1 MWKELNLSLEE
12 KQKSSRA
19 RADQLNAYERLRES
33 VLDWLSNLENR
44 VNRLESVAL
53 DMTILKKQSDDMKPI
68 VKEYRDYASTLDKL
82 NDLGS
87 TYDSLMRSESPSKRR
102 TSTYNSLKRSSLTQ
116 RSSIDGM
123 SPASNKGYIMSPVS
137 PLGSSGFSS
146 RRSSQENFH
155 LEDQTPVQQ
164 QLSEINNRYSLL
176 GIKLNDRQV
185 EIETLKEEVKKY
197 LENLKAL
204 GQFLDKVQRQLPKE
218 SVPATRDESDK
229 AAKAIKLILE
239 EMYEKQSMLDNTR
252 TQVKDLL
259 RRKSG
264 APGADRLHDELED
277 ITSRWK
283 LLNDRCKSRIKLM
296 EDMKDFHDT
305 HDSLYNWLGA
315 KDKMMA
321 VLGPISSDPRMV
333 QSQVQQV
340 QVLREE
346 FKSQQPQL
354 DHLNLV
360 GDSVL
365 SQIDKSSPDG
375 QRLASKLRS
384 IQQRW
389 ADLLG
394 KLEERASSLGAAA
407 DTTREF
413 DAGVTRLRDALQA
426 ISDQLDE
433 LPLDKDPEEQLR
445 KIQNLERQMEGQ
457 RPLLADIEAAGAH
470 LSEVLTDPASRSE
483 IQNKLAGLAR
493 QYNNLQKKLDLK
505 KAELE
510 GSLRDGRQLEQSC
523 ARTYGWLTDELG
535 SLSDRLLVSADK
547 KILEQQLD
555 QYEPIYRDVMNK
567 EHEVIMLLNKA
578 RESLNKTSVRSDT
591 RNMQRDV
598 DKIQQ
603 LWDKLRKE
611 TVERHT
617 RLQTCME
624 HCKKY
629 YRGLDSFL
637 PWLRTAED
645 RLDSIKPKT
654 FKRKDIEKLLKEL
667 SAFRNDVWKHSG
679 EYENTRML
687 GDTFHGACDVDKE
700 VVKDE
705 LANLKE
711 RWDKLNNELIER
723 TQLLED
729 NARTLSDFNENL
741 RELEHSL
748 QRCEDKMANH
758 DITDPKLLEKIKN
771 LKDESIGLEKPMQ
784 AVRLQASD
792 LLGSA
797 RGIGV
802 DASHLQDDVDVMGE
816 RLDHLNALLDD
827 RCSEL
832 QSAATALKQ
841 FNEQVKAVFASLSDL
856 EQELDD
862 MKPPGRDIKTV
873 RQQLED
879 IAMYIKKLGKASDD
893 INLLVAAGENLVD
906 SGFSP
911 DNMQTRE
918 QADSLRRTLTKLD
931 ERARNREE
939 DLDGVLEKLEKFYE
953 LHTIV
958 VQDINEVTEEVRRL
972 RPVGS
977 EVETI
982 KAQQEES
989 RTLRRNVVEPLSQQV
1004 TDCNR
1009 KGQSLIQSAAGGV
1022 NTSQLEKDLEKM
1034 NDKWNQLKEKMNE
1047 RDRKLD
1053 VGLLQSGKF
1062 QEALDGLGKWL
1073 SDTEEM
1079 VANQKPPSADYK
1091 VVKAQ
1096 LQEQKFLKKMLLDR
1110 QNSMSSLVA
1119 MGQEVVAGAD
1129 PSEKKGIEKQLK
1141 ELMIR
1146 FDNLTEGAQRRM
1158 LDLEQAMR
1166 VAKDFQDKL
1175 EPILEWLDK
1184 TEKKVKDM
1192 EMVPTDEEKIQQRI
1206 KEHEDLHDD
1215 ILRKKPAFMELTDI
1229 ADTLM
1234 SLVGEDEASTVA
1246 DKLNETAD
1254 RYSALCDNSDAI
1266 GQLLQS
1272 SRSGLRHL
1280 VLTYQELQAWME
1292 AMEKRL
1298 NSHRALGV
1306 HPEKLLQQMDDLAD
1320 LTEEISNRH
1329 TQVDSTVDAG
1339 LELMKHISNDE
1350 AIQLKDKLDSL
1361 QRRYNDLTSRG
1372 AELLKNAQEA
1382 LPLVQQF
1389 HNSHHRLVDWMLGAE
1404 SQLQREPRQEEI
1416 QRLEGDIQEF
1426 RPVLESINLVGP
1438 QLCQLSPG
1446 EGAATIEGLVTR
1458 DNRRFDSIVEQIQRK
1473 AERFNLSKQRSLEVT
1488 ADMDELLDWFREV
1501 ENTLRE
1507 VEPPSCEPDAIR
1519 AQLKEH
1525 RALQDDITSQKS
1537 RGRDVLSTA
1546 KKVLREASQHDDTST
1561 IREKLEDLREV
1572 MDVVSALSSDRLG
1585 ILEQALPLAEHFL
1598 ETHTGLV
1605 SWLDDIESQVSSL
1618 ALPAL
1623 RPDHIAQQQDKNEMF
1638 SQWISDQK
1646 PLVDKLNKTGEAL
1659 IRLVNDDDGS
1669 KVQDILDADNA
1680 RYAALRAQLRQRQQ
1694 ALEQALQESSRFSDK
1709 LEGMLRALQNTAEQ
1723 IKGAEPVSAH
1733 PPKIRDQLEE
1743 NNALIEDLDSRGE
1756 AFEAVKK
1763 AADDVISKAGNR
1775 ADPAIKDI
1783 KRKLDKLNSLW
1794 GDVQKATSDRGRS
1807 LDDALAI
1814 AEKFWNELQSVMA
1827 SLRDLS
1833 NSLNSQEPPAAEKD
1847 AIKAQQEILQEIK
1860 QEIDQT
1866 KPEVDQV
1873 RQTGHTL
1880 MKICGEPDKPEVK
1893 KHIEDLDNAW
1903 DNITALYARREEN
1916 LIDAMEKAMEFH
1928 YTLQVYLTTKIDFF
1942 IYFSNEKQ
1950 NK

>member
-1 MWKELNLSLEE
+1 MEE

-19 RADQLNAYERLRES
+19 RAEQLNAYERLRET
-33 VLDWLSNLENR
+33 VLDWLSNFEGR
-44 VNRLESVAL
+44 VNRLEPVAL
-53 DMTILKKQSDDMKPI
+53 DINTLKRQADELKPI
-68 VKEYRDYASTLDKL
+68 VKEYRDYATTLEKL
-82 NDLGS
+82 NELGS
-87 TYDSLMRSESPSKRR
+87 AYDAIMRSDSPTRR
-102 TSTYNSLKRSSLTQ
+102 RGTSYNSLKRSTLAQ
-116 RSSIDGM
+116 RSSVDGR
-123 SPASNKGYIMSPVS
+123 SPSPNKNY
-137 PLGSSGFSS
+137 L

-155 LEDQTPVQQ
+155 LEDMSPVQQ
-164 QLSEINNRYSLL
+164 QLTEINNRYSLL
-176 GIKLNDRQV
+176 GVKLNDRQT
-185 EIETLKEEVKKY
+185 EIDTVREEVRKY
-197 LENLKAL
+197 LDNLKAL
-204 GQFLDKVQRQLPKE
+204 AQFLDKVQRQLPKE
-218 SVPATRDESDK
+218 FVPMTRDESDK
-229 AAKAIKLILE
+229 MAKAIKVILE

-259 RRKSG
+259 KRK
-264 APGADRLHDELED
+264 PGAAGGDRLHDELED
-277 ITSRWK
+277 VTSRWK
-283 LLNDRCKSRIKLM
+283 SLHDRCKARIKLM

-305 HDSLYNWLGA
+305 HDGLYNWLGA
-315 KDKMMA
+315 KDKMMS

-354 DHLNLV
+354 MHLNEV

-365 SQIDKSSPDG
+365 SQVDKTSPDG
-375 QRLASKLRS
+375 QRIVSKLNS

-407 DTTREF
+407 DTSREF

-457 RPLLADIEAAGAH
+457 RPLLADIEAAGAQ

-493 QYNNLQKKLDLK
+493 QYNTLQKKLDNK

-523 ARTYGWLTDELG
+523 ARTVGWLTDELG
-535 SLSDRLLVSADK
+535 SLTERLLVSADK
-547 KILEQQLD
+547 QILQQQLD
-555 QYEPIYRDVMNK
+555 QYEPIYKDVMHK

-578 RESLNKTSVRSDT
+578 RESLNRSGQRPDT
-591 RNMQRDV
+591 RNLQRDI

-611 TVERHT
+611 TVDRHT

-624 HCKKY
+624 HCKRY
-629 YRGLDSFL
+629 YRGLDGFL
-637 PWLRTAED
+637 PWLRSAED
-645 RLDSIKPKT
+645 RLDFLKPST
-654 FKRKDIEKLLKEL
+654 FKRKDIEKQLKEL
-667 SAFRNDVWKHSG
+667 SAFRNDIWKHSG
-679 EYENTRML
+679 EYENTKML
-687 GDTFHGACDVDKE
+687 GETFHGACDIDKE
-700 VVKDE
+700 VVKEE
-705 LANLKE
+705 LANLKQ
-711 RWDKLNNELIER
+711 RWDKLNNDLIER
-723 TQLLED
+723 TQVLED
-729 NARTLSDFNENL
+729 TARNLSDFNENL

-748 QRCEDKMANH
+748 QRCEDKLANH
-758 DITDPKLLEKIKN
+758 DIGDPKLLDKIKALKEETNN
-771 LKDESIGLEKPMQ
+771 LKKPMQ
-784 AVRLQASD
+784 SVRQQASD
-792 LLGSA
+792 LVGAA
-797 RGIGV
+797 REIGV
-802 DASHLQDDVDVMGE
+802 DAGHLQDDVDVLGE
-816 RLDHLNALLDD
+816 RLDHLNAVLDD

-832 QSAATALKQ
+832 QSAATAVQQ
-841 FNEQVKAVFASLSDL
+841 FNDQVKTLLMDLSSL
-856 EQELDD
+856 EQELEA

-873 RQQLED
+873 TQQLEEV
-879 IAMYIKKLGKASDD
+879 ALFIKKINKASDD
-893 INLLVAAGENLVD
+893 VSRLVSTGENLVD
-906 SGFSP
+906 SGFAP

-918 QADSLRRTLTKLD
+918 QADSLRRTLTRLD
-931 ERARNREE
+931 ERARTREE
-939 DLDGVLEKLEKFYE
+939 DLDNILQRLEQFYE
-953 LHTIV
+953 LHTTV
-958 VQDINEVTEEVRRL
+958 MQEINDLSEEVRRL
-972 RPVGS
+972 KPVGS
-977 EVETI
+977 EVEGI

-989 RTLRRNVVEPLSQQV
+989 RQLRRTVVEPLGHQV

-1009 KGQSLIQSAAGGV
+1009 KGQSLIQTAAGGV
-1022 NTSQLEKDLEKM
+1022 NTTVLEKDLEKM
-1034 NDKWNQLKEKMNE
+1034 NDRWNQLKERMNE

-1062 QEALDGLGKWL
+1062 QEALDGLAKWL

-1110 QNSMSSLVA
+1110 QNSMSSLFT
-1119 MGQEVVAGAD
+1119 MGQEVAAGAD
-1129 PSEKKGIEKQLK
+1129 PSEKKAIERQLK
-1141 ELMIR
+1141 ELMVR
-1146 FDNLTEGAQRRM
+1146 FDKLTDGAQRRM

-1175 EPILEWLDK
+1175 MPIVEWLDK
-1184 TEKKVKDM
+1184 TEKKIKDM
-1192 EMVPTDEEKIQQRI
+1192 ELVPTDEEKIQQRI
-1206 KEHEDLHDD
+1206 KEHDVLHNE
-1215 ILRKKPAFMELTDI
+1215 ILRKKPTLMELTEI
-1229 ADTLM
+1229 GDTLM
-1234 SLVGEDEASTVA
+1234 SLVGEDEAGTVA
-1246 DKLNETAD
+1246 DKLSETAD
-1254 RYSALCDNSDAI
+1254 RYSALCDHSDVV
-1266 GQLLQS
+1266 GQLLQQ
-1272 SRSGLRHL
+1272 SRAGLRHV

-1306 HPEKLLQQMDDLAD
+1306 HTEKLLQQMDDLAN

-1329 TQVDSTVDAG
+1329 TQVDSTVEAG

-1389 HNSHHRLVDWMLGAE
+1389 HNSHHRLVDWMMGAE
-1404 SQLQREPRQEEI
+1404 TQLQREPRQDEI
-1416 QRLEGDIQEF
+1416 ERLEADIQEF

-1458 DNRRFDSIVEQIQRK
+1458 DNRRFDAIVEQIQRK

-1488 ADMDELLDWFREV
+1488 ADMDELLDWFRDV

-1507 VEPPSCEPDAIR
+1507 VEPPSSDPDAIR

-1525 RALQDDITSQKS
+1525 RTLQDDITSQKS
-1537 RGRDVLSTA
+1537 RGRDVISTA

-1572 MDVVSALSSDRLG
+1572 MDVVSSLSSDRLG
-1585 ILEQALPLAEHFL
+1585 ILEQALPLAEHFV
-1598 ETHTGLV
+1598 ETHTGLA
-1605 SWLDDIESQVSSL
+1605 SWLDDIESQVQSL

-1646 PLVDKLNKTGEAL
+1646 PLIDKLNKTGEAL
-1659 IRLVNDDDGS
+1659 IRLVNDEDGA

-1680 RYAALRAQLRQRQQ
+1680 RYAALRAHLRQRQQ

-1709 LEGMLRALQNTAEQ
+1709 LEGMLRALQSTAEQ

-1743 NNALIEDLDSRGE
+1743 NNALVEDLESRGE
-1756 AFEAVKK
+1756 AFEAVKR
-1763 AADDVISKAGNR
+1763 AADDVINKAGNR
-1775 ADPAIKDI
+1775 ADPAVKDI
-1783 KRKLDKLNSLW
+1783 KRKLDKLNALW
-1794 GDVQKATSDRGRS
+1794 GDVQKATSDRGRT
-1807 LDDALAI
+1807 LDEALAI
-1814 AEKFWNELQSVMA
+1814 AEKFWSELQTVMA

-1833 NSLNSQEPPAAEKD
+1833 NSLNSQEPPAAQKE
-1847 AIKAQQEILQEIK
+1847 AIKVQQEILQEIK

-1928 YTLQVYLTTKIDFF
+1928 YTLQVTSGTDYIK
-1942 IYFSNEKQ
+1942 
-1950 NK
+1950 